1 MKESAERLPLGFPTV
16 ALHLPVLL
24 VSLGPPR
31 LEVLNGHA
39 DTRDRSPPTRAD
51 SVVGATQI
59 GPQLMSEPYRQCVA
73 CGKRALEFATRCPGC
88 GTALPNP
95 APFEPDAAPE
105 LSRFLSLKVVIA
117 LVATGTLVTSLQHRA
132 ARAAPVSTETS
143 FVTPVVSIA
152 PTPRPETKT
161 VAAPGTGAASVPL
174 VAKSWTNVRSRRSV
188 NASLEAVLTP
198 GDTVTA
204 DSLANGWYR
213 VAMDGD
219 VLGYAKEAKLA
230 RLTEVNTPR

>member
-1 MKESAERLPLGFPTV
+1 M
-16 ALHLPVLL
+16 
-24 VSLGPPR
+24 
-31 LEVLNGHA
+31 
-39 DTRDRSPPTRAD
+39 RAD

-59 GPQLMSEPYRQCVA
+59 GPQVMSEPYRQCVA

-105 LSRFLSLKVVIA
+105 LGRFLSVKVVIA
-117 LVATGTLVTSLQHRA
+117 LVATGSLLASLQHRA
-132 ARAAPVSTETS
+132 ARAAPISTETS
-143 FVTPVVSIA
+143 FVTPVASIA
-152 PTPRPETKT
+152 PATRPNSTT
-161 VAAPGTGAASVPL
+161 AAAPGTGAAGVPL
-174 VAKSWTNVRSRRSV
+174 VAKGWTNVRRRRSV

-213 VAMDGD
+213 VALYGD
-219 VLGYAKEAKLA
+219 VLGYAKQSTLEPL
-230 RLTEVNTPR
+230 P

>member
-1 MKESAERLPLGFPTV
+1 VIFEAAIGVTTVAFHLPLVP
-16 ALHLPVLL
+16 

-31 LEVLNGHA
+31 LKVLNGNA
-39 DTRDRSPPTRAD
+39 DTRDRSPPMRAD

-95 APFEPDAAPE
+95 APFEPDATPE
-105 LSRFLSLKVVIA
+105 LGRFLSVKVVIA
-117 LVATGTLVTSLQHRA
+117 LVATGTLLASLQHRA

-143 FVTPVVSIA
+143 FVTAVSSERPAMERVLPVVPVTTTA
-152 PTPRPETKT
+152 
-161 VAAPGTGAASVPL
+161 AAPGTGAASVSL
-174 VAKSWTNVRSRRSV
+174 VAKGWTNVRSRRSV

-198 GDTVTA
+198 GDTVVA

-213 VAMDGD
+213 VALYGE
-219 VLGYAKEAKLA
+219 VLGYARQSTLSPI
-230 RLTEVNTPR
+230 R